1 MNNFQFLRE
10 NIVDKLE
17 SSNDKRHIFYRI
29 DENEVTNAENIMTK
43 KFPSQLKEFYLEIGY
58 GFLCKDDKMHT
69 NRLMHPSDIADYYC
83 KDEVYNYVDRDL
95 YECKEMIF
103 FDLGGE
109 GDFLTLKLDEED
121 NGSVYCFG
129 KKIADSLKDFLT
141 KMDLETNYYM
151 KKY

>member
-10 NIVDKLE
+10 YIVDKLE

-29 DENEVTNAENIMTK
+29 DENEVTNAENRMMN
-43 KFPSQLKEFYLEIGY
+43 KFPSQLREFYLEIGY
-58 GFLCKDDKMHT
+58 GFLCKDDTTRT
-69 NRLMHPSDIADYYC
+69 NRLMHPSDIADFYC

-95 YECKEMIF
+95 YESNEMIF

-109 GDFLTLKLDEED
+109 GDFLTLKIDEED
-121 NGSVYCFG
+121 NGAVYYFG
-129 KKIADSLKDFLT
+129 KKIADSLKDFLI

-151 KKY
+151 KK